1 MTKFE
6 LLTVLKSM
14 RLAIKNGSKEDV
26 EQLIEELIR
35 DAESDTK
42 SSKK

>member
-6 LLTVLKSM
+6 FLAVLKSM
-14 RLAIKNGSKEDV
+14 RLAINKGTKEDV

-35 DAESDTK
+35 DAEND
-42 SSKK
+42 KKK